1 MLEQKKLDRI
11 NELAAKHKAGTITDE
26 EQAERKELHQEYL
39 EAFRGG
45 WRNTIEG
52 LKVLDPNGDDV
63 TPDKLKKIQAEK
75 GIHGRDQ
82 EDNNK

>member
-1 MLEQKKLDRI
+1 MLSQDKLDRI
-11 NELAAKHKAGTITDE
+11 NELSRKNQDGTITEE
-26 EQAERKELHQEYL
+26 EQKERKVLHEEYL

-52 LKVLDPNGDDV
+52 LKIVDPNGDDV

-75 GIHGRDQ
+75 GIHGRDK
-82 EDNNK
+82 EDL

>member
-1 MLEQKKLDRI
+1 MLSQEKLDRI
-11 NELAAKHKAGTITDE
+11 NELSRKNQDGTITEE
-26 EQAERKELHQEYL
+26 EQKERKALHEEYL

-52 LKVLDPNGDDV
+52 LKIVDPEGNDV

-75 GIHGRDQ
+75 GIHGRDK
-82 EDNNK
+82 EE

>member
-1 MLEQKKLDRI
+1 MLSQEKLNRI
-11 NELAAKHKAGTITDE
+11 NELSRKNQDGTITEE
-26 EQAERKELHQEYL
+26 EQKERKALHEEYL

-52 LKVLDPNGDDV
+52 LKIVDPEGNDV

-75 GIHGRDQ
+75 GIHGRDK
-82 EDNNK
+82 EE

>member
-1 MLEQKKLDRI
+1 MLSQDKLDRI
-11 NELAAKHKAGTITDE
+11 NELGRKFKEGSLTEE
-26 EQAERKELHQEYL
+26 EQKERKELHEEYL

-52 LKVLDPNGDDV
+52 LKVIDPNGDDV

-75 GIHGRDQ
+75 GIHGRDK
-82 EDNNK
+82 EEAE

>member
-1 MLEQKKLDRI
+1 MLSQEKLDRI
-11 NELAAKHKAGTITDE
+11 NELGRKKQEGTLTE
-26 EQAERKELHQEYL
+26 AEQKERKALHEEYL

-52 LKVLDPNGDDV
+52 LKVVDPNGEDV

-75 GIHGRDQ
+75 GIHGRQKDEN
-82 EDNNK
+82 ED

>member
-1 MLEQKKLDRI
+1 MLSQDKLDRI
-11 NELAAKHKAGTITDE
+11 NELSRKNQDGTITEE
-26 EQAERKELHQEYL
+26 EQKERKALHEEYL

-52 LKVLDPNGDDV
+52 LKIVDPNGDDV

-75 GIHGRDQ
+75 GIHGRDK
-82 EDNNK
+82 EDL

>member
-1 MLEQKKLDRI
+1 MLSQDKLDRI
-11 NELAAKHKAGTITDE
+11 NELGRKFKEGSLTEE
-26 EQAERKELHQEYL
+26 EQKERKELHEEYL

-52 LKVLDPNGDDV
+52 LKVVDPNGDDV

-75 GIHGRDQ
+75 GIHGRDK
-82 EDNNK
+82 EAE